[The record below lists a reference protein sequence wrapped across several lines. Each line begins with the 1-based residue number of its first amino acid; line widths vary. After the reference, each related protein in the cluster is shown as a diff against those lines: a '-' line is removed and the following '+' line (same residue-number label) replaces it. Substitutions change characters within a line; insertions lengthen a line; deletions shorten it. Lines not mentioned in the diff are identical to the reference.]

1 MTSATD
7 ELRRLL
13 DEHGVEWRRTP
24 HYSSESI
31 DNETVFRGEGIEWIA
46 NDHLNGHIGLRALRY
61 EVTPEQAVEATL
73 GDADATGE
81 RQRDAVEVVRCRDC
95 ERFAVDQSDHDYRTG
110 WWCKRWYTDMVKP
123 DGFCAWGEKREDTDA

>member
-1 MTSATD
+1 MATCGDCTYFTSCFNSHEQPNNEDHEICGRYLRHEKEVRMTATD

-13 DEHGVEWRRTP
+13 D
-24 HYSSESI
+24 
-31 DNETVFRGEGIEWIA
+31 
-46 NDHLNGHIGLRALRY
+46 
-61 EVTPEQAVEATL
+61 
-73 GDADATGE
+73 DADTTGE

-123 DGFCAWGEKREDTDA
+123 DGFCAWGERR